1 MATRCS
7 SYAAATLLAC
17 AFLSP
22 SQARAGAVLVTW
34 GDTISH
40 LGDVSPEHRHV
51 AGAAKVG
58 YKSSYWGVFWIDLW
72 TWGGTYCVYEEKRY
86 RPVNRAEAAR
96 LTGKPESALAAPF
109 LYHVPLGWLIFG
121 PLFALAIA
129 GAVLDKRKPPAD
141 SLAALFQDAR
151 YQRAMEIIGEQY
163 AKQEA
168 TPLVAAPGQDPAPAQ
183 QADAGNGDRF
193 RAAFEA
199 GIQHLV
205 SEGVPREEAERN
217 LGTMVNA
224 LAHAPRQ

>member
-7 SYAAATLLAC
+7 SYAAATVLAC
-17 AFLSP
+17 AILSP

-40 LGDVSPEHRHV
+40 LGDVTPEHRQV

-72 TWGGTYCVYEEKRY
+72 TWGGTYCIYEERRY
-86 RPVNRAEAAR
+86 RPINRAEAAR
-96 LTGKPESALAAPF
+96 LTGKPESALGAPF
-109 LYHVPLGWLIFG
+109 LYHVPLGWLILG
-121 PLFALAIA
+121 PLFALAMVRVVI
-129 GAVLDKRKPPAD
+129 DRRKPPAD

-151 YQRAMEIIGEQY
+151 YQKAMETVGEQY
-163 AKQEA
+163 AKQGTTA
-168 TPLVAAPGQDPAPAQ
+168 VIAAPGQDPAQ
-183 QADAGNGDRF
+183 QEADAGTGDRF

-217 LGTMVNA
+217 LGMMVNA